1 MHKGNKMKTYN
12 DKDPKFDVLKE
23 AIDSQKQIKYSKEN
37 FRRIESRRDTTIKQF
52 EVKRKDQK

>member
-1 MHKGNKMKTYN
+1 MKTYN